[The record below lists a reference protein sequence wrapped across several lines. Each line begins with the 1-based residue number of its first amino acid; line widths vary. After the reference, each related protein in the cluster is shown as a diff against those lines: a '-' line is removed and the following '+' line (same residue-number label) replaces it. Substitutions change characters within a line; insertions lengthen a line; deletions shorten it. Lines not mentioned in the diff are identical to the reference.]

1 MRRIRL
7 EKKKAEENNVEKRRN
22 GTESGETFRGGRESR
37 SCAEEHEQNS
47 VGNTGNT
54 LKPTNSD
61 GVEHVAN
68 KFKMGVAGKPRNDS
82 FDEAILGLA
91 GIQDLMKDERH
102 TRG

>member
-7 EKKKAEENNVEKRRN
+7 EKKKAKENNVEKRRN
-22 GTESGETFRGGRESR
+22 GTESEETFRSGRESR
-37 SCAEEHEQNS
+37 SSTEEHAQS
-47 VGNTGNT
+47 PVGNTGT
-54 LKPTNSD
+54 SLKPTNSD

-68 KFKMGVAGKPRNDS
+68 EFKSGTAGKPRNDS

-91 GIQDLMKDERH
+91 GIQDLVKEERH